1 MILWTLLAG
10 LALAQT
16 DPRLPVVRPKPEPGV
31 EIDDDEGGRV
41 EPNETALPEAPDA
54 PLLEGARGPDD
65 RVREVQVEEDYE
77 SFHEF
82 PGRPPVAPPPTTG
95 EVLPRSE
102 FERVLE
108 QMEPVPPLIPV
119 EIAADPSLAP
129 PRPGSEPVDGPTGR
143 IEITVFGPAAIR
155 QARAAIVREME
166 DMGYRPDDQGGGVV
180 VFRPPRSWMGRV
192 TLQENGEL
200 SFRRPVIALRQVYL
214 QERERDHAIRMP
226 PGMEPN
232 PNISRTPAG
241 QVFYEGVLD
250 EGAGVVLPPIEGS
263 VYILPS
269 MRRLRPIQEAVLER
283 LAPYVEQYR
292 QVRAN
297 TFLME
302 RLDEVRAQ
310 LDALW
315 TRGVPLEGTGRLDTM
330 EQRRRAILDFW
341 STRLDNREGIA
352 VSAVVEQFL
361 RERVQRSE
369 HPATEDEIRRAT
381 SRRADGRPLRIDP
394 GTVIGLSPEDRRAV
408 DEGRAAPRTDESG
421 GLQGAVPAR

>member
-16 DPRLPVVRPKPEPGV
+16 DPRPPVVKPKPEPGI

-41 EPNETALPEAPDA
+41 EPVETALPEPEDT

-65 RVREVQVEEDYE
+65 RVREVQVEEEYD

-82 PGRPPVAPPPTTG
+82 PGRPPVAPPSTTG

-102 FERVLE
+102 FERALE
-108 QMEPVPPLIPV
+108 QVPPVPPLIPQ

-129 PRPGSEPVDGPTGR
+129 PEPGSAPVDDGTGR
-143 IEITVFGPAAIR
+143 IEITVFGPAAER
-155 QARAAIVREME
+155 QARSAIVREME
-166 DMGYRPDDQGGGVV
+166 DMGYRPVDQGGGVI
-180 VFRPPRSWMGRV
+180 VFRPPRSWMDRV
-192 TLQENGEL
+192 TLQANGEL
-200 SFRRPVIALRQVYL
+200 SFRRPIIAFRQAYL
-214 QERERDHAIRMP
+214 QERERDNEVRTP

-241 QVFYEGVLD
+241 QVFYDGVID

-263 VYILPS
+263 VYILPD
-269 MRRLRPIQEAVLER
+269 MRRLRPIREAVLER
-283 LAPYVEQYR
+283 LAPVVEQYR

-297 TFLME
+297 TFLVQ
-302 RLDEVRAQ
+302 RLDDVRAQ

-315 TRGVPLEGTGRLDTM
+315 TSGVPLDGRGRLDTM

-341 STRLDNREGIA
+341 ASRLDNREGRA
-352 VSAVVEQFL
+352 VSQVVEQFL
-361 RERVQRSE
+361 RERVQRSD
-369 HPATEDEIRRAT
+369 HPASEEEIRRAET
-381 SRRADGRPLRIDP
+381 RRADGRRLVIEP
-394 GTVIGLSPEDRRAV
+394 GTVVELSDDDRATL
-408 DEGRAAPRTDESG
+408 DAE
-421 GLQGAVPAR
+421 QGARGE